1 MNGIGTVSLTKA
13 ERLINTRRSYLKSSR
28 NDGVTIGGG
37 TIRIGGSHICGTLF
51 EIDDLYDPCPYCDFE
66 YEGFTDYTGMEDEKD
81 SPSAPSYNE
90 AKANFARGLTA
101 YDEPLP
107 KRGGNS

>member
-1 MNGIGTVSLTKA
+1 MKESV
-13 ERLINTRRSYLKSSR
+13 
-28 NDGVTIGGG
+28 VCP
-37 TIRIGGSHICGTLF
+37 ICGTRF
-51 EIDDLYDPCPYCDFE
+51 EIEDLYDPCPYCDFE

-101 YDEPLP
+101 YGDPLP
-107 KRGGNS
+107 KR